1 MYNVSVQN
9 FLFIN
14 CIKMVESGERLGE
27 KVERKEDKN
36 VVKYD
41 VEKKGDALALP
52 ERIMVENQ
60 SCGI

>member
-1 MYNVSVQN
+1 
-9 FLFIN
+9 
-14 CIKMVESGERLGE
+14 MVESGKRLEE

-41 VEKKGDALALP
+41 VEKKRDALALP
-52 ERIMVENQ
+52 ERIMVENP